1 MKQFKFLLIII
12 IFAGQISCNK
22 EKRGLS
28 WKANYNLPIAI
39 STITLNNFIADSLL
53 ENTNGKTG
61 ILYKTSLYELSKS
74 FLFAIPDTS
83 ISYVNGLP
91 FGSLTVYPNQII
103 IENLQDIQLPTGQA
117 GISRMI
123 MESGKLKYTLSNRI
137 LQPIILNYSIPGAI
151 KNNTSLSINI
161 EVPAAQD
168 VATPSSVT
176 GFIDL
181 TGYTIDLTG
190 NLHNSLNKISSKTII
205 KLAPS
210 ATSTQ
215 IDVSNTVNILLSF
228 NLLKPYYAKGYFGQS
243 TIDVGPSFTNLDV
256 FKNIKAGSFNLSKV
270 SCTINIENGVGVD
283 ARLKIKSLS
292 TSNSIKNVNRVLF
305 HNLLNKN
312 LNINRA
318 LDNPYQA
325 SNYNLLIDESNS
337 NIKSLIEVLPDKIG
351 YEMQVEINPLSNIS
365 NGTDFIYTD
374 KLLKATMELK
384 IPLNT
389 ILNELV
395 LQDTIRIN
403 LKDEDEEIINFG
415 KLKLYLKNY
424 FKYDI
429 KVNLFTINDDYSLG
443 PNIVSNIYVKPNY
456 NASNE
461 KELVEVDLNSINLKQ
476 LFKTKKLLIKV
487 SLNSNGEFVEV
498 DEFSRIEIQ
507 ASADFEKTLHLK

>member
-1 MKQFKFLLIII
+1 
-12 IFAGQISCNK
+12 
-22 EKRGLS
+22 
-28 WKANYNLPIAI
+28 
-39 STITLNNFIADSLL
+39 
-53 ENTNGKTG
+53 
-61 ILYKTSLYELSKS
+61 
-74 FLFAIPDTS
+74 
-83 ISYVNGLP
+83 
-91 FGSLTVYPNQII
+91 
-103 IENLQDIQLPTGQA
+103 
-117 GISRMI
+117 
-123 MESGKLKYTLSNRI
+123 
-137 LQPIILNYSIPGAI
+137 
-151 KNNTSLSINI
+151 
-161 EVPAAQD
+161 
-168 VATPSSVT
+168 
-176 GFIDL
+176 
-181 TGYTIDLTG
+181 
-190 NLHNSLNKISSKTII
+190 
-205 KLAPS
+205 
-210 ATSTQ
+210 
-215 IDVSNTVNILLSF
+215 
-228 NLLKPYYAKGYFGQS
+228 
-243 TIDVGPSFTNLDV
+243 
-256 FKNIKAGSFNLSKV
+256 
-270 SCTINIENGVGVD
+270 
-283 ARLKIKSLS
+283 
-292 TSNSIKNVNRVLF
+292 
-305 HNLLNKN
+305 
-312 LNINRA
+312 
-318 LDNPYQA
+318 
-325 SNYNLLIDESNS
+325 
-337 NIKSLIEVLPDKIG
+337 LPDKIG

-487 SLNSNGEFVEV
+487 SLNSNGKFVEV